1 MCVFVRFSLQSGLL
15 SLLDGKVWCC
25 MFEVAM
31 CVVCF
36 KWQTE
41 LLVLLGGS
49 VCCTFLLAK

>member
-1 MCVFVRFSLQSGLL
+1 MAMCVVVHFSLQSELL
-15 SLLDGKVWCC
+15 SLLDGKVCS

-41 LLVLLGGS
+41 LLGLLGGN
-49 VCCTFLLAK
+49 VCCWVF